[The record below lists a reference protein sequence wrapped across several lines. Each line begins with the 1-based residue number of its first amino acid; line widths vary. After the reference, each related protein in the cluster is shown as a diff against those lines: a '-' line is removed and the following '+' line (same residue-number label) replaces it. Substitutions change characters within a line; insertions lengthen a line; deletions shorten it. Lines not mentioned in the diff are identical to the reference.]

1 MAYSPGNK
9 ARTDIPMMTATP
21 TKHSSPDS
29 DVDEPEEMFIPFQ
42 TYPKTRP
49 FINSDY
55 TQSPTKPIIP
65 FPESSRDGIYSAMK
79 NLQEKVRRLELERTA
94 AEDNLK
100 TLATETTQYSSSI
113 LQRTQ
118 QSEKLAN
125 DIVAKQTLELE
136 SQLTAAESRCGMLE
150 KQLDHMRQMVH
161 HSTQEQLNSARR
173 RLELEK
179 QTDSNASSQ
188 FRSQL
193 NKISD
198 LEREH
203 LKLTAT
209 QSISENKI
217 RELEQKLQQE
227 DIHRKLILQRTA
239 ELQARPPSSYI
250 TQNYS
255 GSDDI
260 PIKLPNKTK
269 KKMVKKKKKKTVT
282 ASEKGNLHPTKK
294 CSKHN
299 DPTSHYRLN
308 LAEIPFVAGKS
319 TGPSHSVGANV
330 QKVISMMKSHNLA
343 LCSAMYNGHSQRSPS
358 MSSSSSTNSLDN
370 DMSEIL
376 QQLQD
381 EFGQLSI
388 EHEELVNHIDEASDL
403 RVKQDLRRELDRIIR
418 RLETK
423 SQQISK
429 VRSHQQKLAELKK
442 KGKHRRTDVVNR
454 LSPQRPYSAAP
465 RLTSTKQNNTKQTN
479 KNISSPRS
487 AGGAALNVL
496 NDMRKLQTTL
506 RKDDVSWE

>member
-209 QSISENKI
+209 QSIS
-217 RELEQKLQQE
+217 
-227 DIHRKLILQRTA
+227 

>member
-1 MAYSPGNK
+1 M
-9 ARTDIPMMTATP
+9 TTATP
-21 TKHSSPDS
+21 TKHTSP
-29 DVDEPEEMFIPFQ
+29 DVDEAEETFSTFHAF
-42 TYPKTRP
+42 PKSRP
-49 FINSDY
+49 FINTDY
-55 TQSPTKPIIP
+55 TQSTNKPIIP

-100 TLATETTQYSSSI
+100 TLATDTTQYSSSI

-125 DIVAKQTLELE
+125 DIVAKQTHELE

-161 HSTQEQLNSARR
+161 NSTQEQLNSARR

-179 QTDSNASSQ
+179 QADSNASSK

-193 NKISD
+193 DKITE

-217 RELEQKLQQE
+217 CELEQKLRQE

-255 GSDDI
+255 ESDDI
-260 PIKLPNKTK
+260 PIKLPNKAK
-269 KKMVKKKKKKTVT
+269 KKMVKKKKKKTV
-282 ASEKGNLHPTKK
+282 APSEKGNLHPAKK
-294 CSKHN
+294 CSKQN
-299 DPTSHYRLN
+299 VPGSHYRLN

-358 MSSSSSTNSLDN
+358 LSSSSSTNSLDN

-388 EHEELVNHIDEASDL
+388 EHEELVNHINEACDL
-403 RVKQDLRRELDRIIR
+403 RVKQDLRRELDCIIR

-429 VRSHQQKLAELKK
+429 VRAHQQKLAELKK
-442 KGKHRRTDVVNR
+442 KAKHRRTDVVNR

-465 RLTSTKQNNTKQTN
+465 RLTSTKQNNAKQPVTN